1 MIPAP
6 ASDPGG
12 PRSSTRDSVTP
23 DPIRP
28 TGAEVGIEAPLA
40 STLGLVAPAA
50 PRLALASVLGAAAVG
65 AGIGLIATSAWLISR
80 ASQRPPE
87 SAIALAIVAVQFF
100 ALSRGLF
107 RYGQRVVGHDVAF
120 RSLADLRVRSYE
132 RLESLAPAGLPAF
145 RSGDLLA
152 RVVHDID
159 SLQDLLL
166 RVIPPFVI
174 AVLVGTGTV
183 VLVWWMLPAAG
194 AILLATLLLAATAL
208 TWLTGRL
215 ARRSESQ
222 QAPLRGELT
231 AAVVDLLEGAPELA
245 AYGAL
250 DAQLS
255 RTSAVDA
262 QLTRVSRRSAGTAGI
277 GQGLATLLSGLAM
290 WGALLV
296 GVAAVHTG
304 ALDAVLLAVIAL
316 IPLAAFELVTDLPSA
331 TQTLQRA
338 RRAAART
345 LEVINA
351 EPPIVEPTDPLPL
364 PPSARTLR
372 VRGLRTR
379 YSQSG
384 PWVLDG
390 VDLDLAPGRTVA
402 VVGRSGAGKSTL
414 ADVLLRFLPYQAGS
428 VTLEGVEISDLS
440 GDEYRRVIGLVS
452 QDAHIFDTTL
462 EENLRLAQREASPED
477 FRAALKR
484 ARLLDW
490 SDGLPAG
497 LATRVG
503 AHGERISGG
512 QRQRLAVARAL
523 LADFPV
529 LVVDE
534 PGEHLDTTTADA
546 LVADLLEATPQQ
558 AVLLIT
564 HRLAGL
570 EAVDEVIV
578 LDAGRALERGT
589 HAELLAVGGRYAR
602 MWTREA
608 ETRSLEVR

>member
-1 MIPAP
+1 MSPAP
-6 ASDPGG
+6 SSDARRP
-12 PRSSTRDSVTP
+12 PSSTPGSATP
-23 DPIRP
+23 DLNEP
-28 TGAEVGIEAPLA
+28 TGAEGGVEAPLA

-50 PRLALASVLGAAAVG
+50 PRLALASLLGAAAVG

-107 RYGQRVVGHDVAF
+107 RYEQRVVGHDVAF
-120 RSLADLRVRSYE
+120 RSLANLRVRSYE

-145 RSGDLLA
+145 RGGDLLA

-174 AVLVGTGTV
+174 AVLVGSGTV
-183 VLVWWMLPAAG
+183 VLVWWILPAAG
-194 AILLATLLLAATAL
+194 VILLAALLLAATAL

-231 AAVVDLLEGAPELA
+231 AAVVDLLDGAPELT

-250 DAQLS
+250 DAQLN
-255 RTSAVDA
+255 RTSALDD
-262 QLTRVSRRSAGTAGI
+262 QLRRVSRRSAGTAGV

-296 GVAAVHTG
+296 GVAAVHAG

-331 TQTLQRA
+331 SQTLQRV

-345 LEVINA
+345 LEVISA
-351 EPPIVEPTDPLPL
+351 PPPIVEPTDPLPL
-364 PPSARTLR
+364 PPAARTLR
-372 VRGLRTR
+372 VRGVRAR
-379 YSQSG
+379 YGASG

-390 VDLDLAPGRTVA
+390 VDLDLGPGRTVA

-414 ADVLLRFLPYQAGS
+414 ADLLLRFLPYQAGS
-428 VTLEGVEISDLS
+428 VTLEGVEISDLC

-462 EENLRLAQREASPED
+462 EENLRLARREATPED
-477 FRAALKR
+477 LRRALKR

-490 SDGLPAG
+490 TDNLPAG

-512 QRQRLAVARAL
+512 QRQRLAIARAL
-523 LADFPV
+523 LADFPL

-534 PGEHLDTTTADA
+534 PGEHLDTATADA
-546 LVADLLEATPQQ
+546 LVADLLDATPQQ

-570 EAVDEVIV
+570 EGVDEVIV
-578 LDAGRALERGT
+578 LDGGRALERGT
-589 HAELLAVGGRYAR
+589 HAELLAADGQYAR
-602 MWTREA
+602 MWAREA
-608 ETRSLEVR
+608 DVLAA